1 MSRAWL
7 ETGAGMMRKSMWI
20 GAIALMAGAATALPA
35 VAGDSNGNFQAK
47 IGITGAWTDD
57 STNSLNLG
65 AVPLFPANWATTNDT
80 VIPSLTLTY
89 YLNKNLAVELFCC
102 FDRVHVDAHGP
113 TGDTLGEVAST
124 WIFPPILTLQYH
136 FDGLGALKPYVG
148 VGAEW
153 IHYFDSK
160 SKIAG
165 DTVNFDDSF
174 GFALQGGVD
183 YDLGQGWSLG
193 VDVKKV
199 WEDTKITW
207 SGTALGGDPLVA
219 KHDIDPLFVTVNLGY
234 RFNLEDL
241 FGRREAVP
249 LK

>member
-1 MSRAWL
+1 MSRARL
-7 ETGAGMMRKSMWI
+7 ETGAGTMRKSKWI

-57 STNSLNLG
+57 STNSLTVNG
-65 AVPLFPANWATTNDT
+65 AETYPGNWATTDDT
-80 VIPSLTLTY
+80 VIPTITLTY

-102 FDRVHVDAHGP
+102 FDKVGVDAEG
-113 TGDTLGEVAST
+113 GLAAFGEIADT

-153 IHYFDSK
+153 IHYFDSN
-160 SKIAG
+160 SKLAG
-165 DTVNFDDSF
+165 YNVSFDDSF

-183 YDLGQGWSLG
+183 IDLGGGWSLG

-199 WEDTKITW
+199 WEDTKVTW
-207 SGTALGGDPLVA
+207 TGGGLGPIVA
-219 KHDIDPLFVTVNLGY
+219 DHDIDPLFVTANIGY
-234 RFNLEDL
+234 RFNLSDL